1 MKIFFKFILIIFLIF
16 AVITIGQNNSKE
28 LIKDQKLYELLK
40 KAKNDISKT
49 KEIQIKATRR
59 TTTIVSQA
67 KNKIVNLNTN
77 VKELKTDLN
86 ETSKKLDYIT
96 DTNVGVKFI
105 LLPISDTQKN
115 KW

>member
-1 MKIFFKFILIIFLIF
+1 MRIFLKFILIIFLIF
-16 AVITIGQNNSKE
+16 TVNTIGQNNSRE

-49 KEIQIKATRR
+49 KEIQIKASQK
-59 TTTIVSQA
+59 TTKIVSQT
-67 KNKIVNLNTN
+67 KNKIVSLNTN

-86 ETSKKLDYIT
+86 ETSKKLNYIT
-96 DTNVGVKFI
+96 DTNAGVKFI